1 MPGRVL
7 PMTLT
12 DAKLI
17 WGPICQT
24 FPLNCKFKNKTK
36 HHTQEYHAVSRKH
49 SSDNQGYN
57 YSGGDGTCS
66 LVYTLADAVY

>member
-24 FPLNCKFKNKTK
+24 FPLNFKFKK
-36 HHTQEYHAVSRKH
+36 HK
-49 SSDNQGYN
+49 NI
-57 YSGGDGTCS
+57 
-66 LVYTLADAVY
+66 TLSPGNIPPIIKVIITVEVMQHVL